1 MKQSP
6 KMQKLEQRLRSS
18 VFAAGGFM
26 GGDGRPATEVI
37 EADAAALSRLG
48 MTVERL
54 ADRMQEITEAAIK
67 GLGTWVD
74 VDSGH
79 EARVD
84 EARGWIPCPWSDGHR
99 SRKRVTTVRRTD
111 SAQAVQWSDLS
122 IHFVGTHTFFE
133 GKGSAFRIEP
143 AELVD
148 VLF

>member
-1 MKQSP
+1 
-6 KMQKLEQRLRSS
+6 MQKLEAMLRSS

-26 GGDGRPATEVI
+26 GTDTRPATEVV

-48 MTVERL
+48 VTVERL

-67 GLGTWVD
+67 GLGNWVN
-74 VDSGH
+74 VGSGC

-99 SRKRVTTVRRTD
+99 FRKRVTTIKRRD
-111 SAQAVQWSDLS
+111 SGRTVQWSDLS
-122 IHFVGTHTFFE
+122 IHLIGKHTFFE
-133 GKGSAFRIEP
+133 GKGSTFRIEP
-143 AELVD
+143 TELVD

>member
-6 KMQKLEQRLRSS
+6 KMQKLEQMLRSS

-26 GGDGRPATEVI
+26 GTDARTATEVI

-48 MTVERL
+48 VTAEQL
-54 ADRMQEITEAAIK
+54 AARMQEITAAAIK
-67 GLGTWVD
+67 GLGNWVD

-84 EARGWIPCPWSDGHR
+84 ETRGWIPCPWSDGHR
-99 SRKRVTTVRRTD
+99 FRKRVTMVKRRD
-111 SAQAVQWSDLS
+111 SGRTVQWSDLS
-122 IHFVGTHTFFE
+122 IHLTGKHTFFE